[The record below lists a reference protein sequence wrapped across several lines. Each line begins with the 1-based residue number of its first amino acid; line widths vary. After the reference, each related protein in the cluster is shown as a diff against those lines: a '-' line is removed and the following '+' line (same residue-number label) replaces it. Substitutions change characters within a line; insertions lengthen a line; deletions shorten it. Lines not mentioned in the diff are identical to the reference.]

1 MDMRKKTHSCTSHLL
16 SLIGSIFIFVLLTY
30 SEKVL
35 AFGET
40 LEGQTKLAGTT
51 TGIIRDIEVVGDTAF
66 IAAENGVFR
75 LLGGT
80 AETVNYKS
88 DNTLSGTIS
97 DVEFDGDN
105 GIWIAEY
112 GAGVFY
118 LDLRLNKAIEMFPNA
133 RWPKYAWKVSDAGKF
148 LVVTLMQGVLV
159 VDKQTSEIQSWANS
173 IGVEK
178 VSDVLSISPAQSGVV
193 YLASK
198 SALLKVDT
206 VAQVVSRFELST
218 EFGSL
223 SSIDAVTMEGD
234 IVYIGGSEGIYEWNE
249 KSGIKTFY
257 PFHPSIK
264 LRDKVST
271 IFVTKTGRILVGA
284 GGLFALEDK
293 FVQTPDFLAPL
304 LTSEGVFSVVAINE
318 LPNGTVLLSSSQL
331 GLITLTPSQEAVNF
345 LHTENVV
352 LRRNVTRNGYTKS
365 GGVILLIGN
374 DEYTLST
381 QTGKLLLQD
390 KGFSN
395 TNNCV
400 DFRVKAYAEG
410 QPNPKGFCEPWVGH
424 IVTDDRGLF
433 YIYRDE
439 GENSSYLLMDE
450 SEIGNVIDTIP
461 APHNMKETFVAS
473 TGELV
478 GYDRKNTIHIQLSKF
493 NWKSITPD
501 EGGWNG
507 VTCLLE
513 YMDRFIV
520 CTAGQGIQ
528 EVNKKTGALSPSD
541 ILKSFNLKFVRG
553 AGLTKAGNLWI
564 ATNKGLYVHTN
575 SGSEWLLNASDGIY
589 DSDFE
594 YQGIIVL
601 SGKIVV
607 LGDKYSYL
615 IDENKMLKLL
625 SEVRS
630 KESKVIFTK
639 TIWRSSDSNEH
650 SQYEFGNSE
659 NLLLDN
665 DFEELT
671 VEFSTNNFV
680 EHHTQKLEFRIMG
693 ISEQWKVH
701 PESKA
706 FLSISDIDPGNYA
719 IEAKVSGDNNPVNS
733 ISFEVKQPTYL
744 LFPAFVFY
752 AIFIILILM
761 LYRIGILGKLF
772 TSFKKTSLYK
782 QLTRY
787 EITDG
792 ESKFEKMLKTKEE
805 HISEI
810 THELRTPIQIIQGTL
825 ENVSDSEKESDSVLK
840 SVQSNMRRVEQLIE
854 QMQSD
859 SPQLSK
865 VSNYYQSYDIE
876 SMRHI
881 VMSLEPLAKAKRQ
894 SLDIRSRGE
903 GSVSLVTDSLE
914 KIIIN
919 LVENAIKYT
928 DKLGVIKVTFLIE
941 NKSFKVTVSDN
952 GVGVTKEQQASI
964 FDRFVRFNN
973 TESGEGL
980 GLSIVKNLVE
990 LNQGEILLDSK
1001 QGGGTKVSVEFP
1013 IDDTEYINAQSSFQ
1027 DTSAWR
1033 GTKQT
1038 LLIVD
1043 DSREFRTY
1051 LFNLLSP
1058 KYRCLV
1064 AKDGKQAFEVMKTHV
1079 VSLVICDQMMGKSDG
1094 LSLTKKIRE
1103 HASLCT
1109 TPILMLTAS
1118 SDASVEKHALEMK
1131 VDYFLMKPS
1140 SNREIELRVEH
1151 LLSLRGA
1158 RLKTEDQS
1166 EANIFK
1172 YRCLNIPEFK
1182 TEKDMAFYLSFIAVL
1197 ENNYKDEEFN
1207 RDQAAQALLISPR
1220 SLNRRMAELFDYNF
1234 SEFLSRYRIEK
1245 SIPILLGGSSILNAC
1260 LDVGFATSAY
1270 FSTTFK
1276 KIMGVPPKMYVEQRS
1291 SITPQEKA

>member
-1 MDMRKKTHSCTSHLL
+1 M
-16 SLIGSIFIFVLLTY
+16 LIGTLSFRYVFLQGFVLILILIIQL
-30 SEKVL
+30 SQFVSK
-35 AFGET
+35 ASADD
-40 LEGQTKLAGTT
+40 LAGRTKFA
-51 TGIIRDIEVVGDTAF
+51 GIPAGVIRDVESDQQRVYV
-66 IAAENGVFR
+66 AAENGVFEIIGATSNKLDYNKPGIETGIISDIQLDGKYLWITEYAVGVFR
-75 LLGGT
+75 LDLETRDVVKVFSEHKWSTSVWAIAVTHDYIALSVIDGVVVADKITHELPPINSDINHLTLQDVYSITTSDKNEFLIATRNSYLAISPSENQIEVKALAHDFSKLDYATFVNEIDGKIYLGGNSGFYIVEPDGRESRFIST
-80 AETVNYKS
+80 PGEEPSNIEYIFKS
-88 DNTLSGTIS
+88 ADGNLWVSDGTLWQLKESSLVRPKFMNPTLSS
-97 DVEFDGDN
+97 E
-105 GIWIAEY
+105 
-112 GAGVFY
+112 
-118 LDLRLNKAIEMFPNA
+118 
-133 RWPKYAWKVSDAGKF
+133 
-148 LVVTLMQGVLV
+148 VVTTIVKIADGP
-159 VDKQTSEIQSWANS
+159 DES
-173 IGVEK
+173 
-178 VSDVLSISPAQSGVV
+178 
-193 YLASK
+193 
-198 SALLKVDT
+198 LL
-206 VAQVVSRFELST
+206 
-218 EFGSL
+218 
-223 SSIDAVTMEGD
+223 I
-234 IVYIGGSEGIYEWNE
+234 
-249 KSGIKTFY
+249 
-257 PFHPSIK
+257 
-264 LRDKVST
+264 
-271 IFVTKTGRILVGA
+271 
-284 GGLFALEDK
+284 
-293 FVQTPDFLAPL
+293 
-304 LTSEGVFSVVAINE
+304 
-318 LPNGTVLLSSSQL
+318 SSSQL
-331 GLITLTPSQEAVNF
+331 GLIAVSKSQKAVNLLSLNEAVLRNNIHDIT
-345 LHTENVV
+345 LEEEGV
-352 LRRNVTRNGYTKS
+352 LLTTNIGIFSLDETT
-365 GGVILLIGN
+365 GVIQLLDESSGLTVKCIRKQEKAFIYASNISAPKFCASQYRHVVTLNN
-374 DEYTLST
+374 DEFFIYFDDGESAYYYAIHDGAIVDRFKAPRFLIFSTL
-381 QTGKLLLQD
+381 L
-390 KGFSN
+390 
-395 TNNCV
+395 
-400 DFRVKAYAEG
+400 
-410 QPNPKGFCEPWVGH
+410 
-424 IVTDDRGLF
+424 
-433 YIYRDE
+433 
-439 GENSSYLLMDE
+439 SS
-450 SEIGNVIDTIP
+450 
-461 APHNMKETFVAS
+461 
-473 TGELV
+473 GELA
-478 GYDRKNTIHIQLSKF
+478 GYDAFDNVHFQLSKF
-493 NWKSITPD
+493 SWRSISAT
-501 EGGWNG
+501 EAKWQGLQ
-507 VTCLLE
+507 CLLE
-513 YMDRFIV
+513 RSDVFLV
-520 CTAGQGIQ
+520 CTSGAGLKSIS
-528 EVNKKTGALSPSD
+528 KKTGELS
-541 ILKSFNLKFVRG
+541 SFPYVHQNNLRFIRG
-553 AGLTKAGNLWI
+553 AVITQDGNLWI
-564 ATNKGLYVHTN
+564 TTNMGLFVQMRN
-575 SGSEWLLNASDGIY
+575 GNALKRIAKTEGIF
-589 DSDFE
+589 DVDFE
-594 YQGIIVL
+594 YRGVFDVN
-601 SGKIVV
+601 GKLLI
-607 LGDKYSYL
+607 LGDKYSYI
-615 IDENKMLKLL
+615 IDEKKLL
-625 SEVRS
+625 
-630 KESKVIFTK
+630 
-639 TIWRSSDSNEH
+639 
-650 SQYEFGNSE
+650 E
-659 NLLLDN
+659 NLPSNYSTEVSAVISKISWNDESGSYEKYFPVETSLELPNSLDDISLSFVSESFLYHGTQSLEYRIDKN
-665 DFEELT
+665 TGNWSGHDKAEMVISLSDLDAGDHLIQVRVKSPNAVGPIKSLTLT
-671 VEFSTNNFV
+671 VQPPIWASTQALAV
-680 EHHTQKLEFRIMG
+680 Y
-693 ISEQWKVH
+693 
-701 PESKA
+701 A
-706 FLSISDIDPGNYA
+706 FCLLLCVVLWRFGYFTNLKGYL
-719 IEAKVSGDNNPVNS
+719 VS
-733 ISFEVKQPTYL
+733 
-744 LFPAFVFY
+744 
-752 AIFIILILM
+752 
-761 LYRIGILGKLF
+761 
-772 TSFKKTSLYK
+772 TSLYK

-894 SLDIRSRGE
+894 SLDIRSRGD

-990 LNQGEILLDSK
+990 LNQGEILLYSK

-1027 DTSAWR
+1027 DSSAWR

-1109 TPILMLTAS
+1109 TLILMLTAS
-1118 SDASVEKHALEMK
+1118 SDASVEKRALEMK
-1131 VDYFLMKPS
+1131 VDYFLIKPS

-1158 RLKTEDQS
+1158 CLQTEDQS

-1172 YRCLNIPEFK
+1172 YGCLNIPEFK